1 MVTLKNG
8 AYAMVYSTRRCE
20 KVVFLK
26 KKNKDEGPSQQVQ
39 NLKNSKHYSACPLLA
54 QVSLVCI
61 LFITTTREFVH
72 DKRMYIA
79 LWMHAGRLGNS
90 DLEKRES

>member
-1 MVTLKNG
+1 MRKSRG
-8 AYAMVYSTRRCE
+8 F
-20 KVVFLK
+20 FL
-26 KKNKDEGPSQQVQ
+26 NKDEGPSQQVQ
-39 NLKNSKHYSACPLLA
+39 NFKNSKHYSACPLLA

-79 LWMHAGRLGNS
+79 LWMHAGRLAMGNS

>member
-1 MVTLKNG
+1 MQWFTALEDAKKSG
-8 AYAMVYSTRRCE
+8 F
-20 KVVFLK
+20 FL
-26 KKNKDEGPSQQVQ
+26 NKDEGPSQQVQ
-39 NLKNSKHYSACPLLA
+39 NFKNSKHYSACPLLA

-79 LWMHAGRLGNS
+79 LWMHAGRLAMGNS